1 MRLKMLQKR
10 MAKLEAR
17 KDELS
22 KRALASEDAAE
33 VRSLTEQIENIVSDL
48 EDIKDEIAVLEDEQ
62 RQNDNDAKA
71 SEADESRSQAIN
83 ADIVA
88 GFGQT
93 VASTQ
98 TENRSSDPYSS
109 LEYREAFKA
118 YVQKGVSIPANL
130 LQKRDN
136 VPTTTQ
142 DLGAVVPTTVMDEI
156 IKNLPGVYGQ
166 LLRKVRRTSLPGG
179 VRLNISDLS
188 GNFRWINETT
198 VSPRQKAG
206 TTSYIEFGY
215 NIGEIRIAET
225 MLASI
230 VSLGVFESEIADLI
244 AEAYAEAMDDA
255 IVNGSG
261 DGAPLGMLND
271 SRVPADHRIEM
282 TAADFANWTAWRKK
296 FFAKLP
302 MKKRAGEFIMPLST
316 VETYLH
322 TMADSNNQPIFHQ
335 ATGLEV
341 ADADRATD
349 GRFFGREMTYVE
361 PDIIPDFDTAQAGDV
376 VGIFWTPKDY
386 IVNDNLGFGIRRYY
400 DNETS
405 QFVNVGTVVTDGK
418 LGDVS
423 GVYFIVK
430 K

>member
-1 MRLKMLQKR
+1 MRLQMLQKR

-17 KDELS
+17 KEELS

-62 RQNDNDAKA
+62 RQKDNDAKA
-71 SEADESRSQAIN
+71 SEAEESRSQAIN

-88 GFGQT
+88 GYGQT
-93 VASTQ
+93 VASATM
-98 TENRSSDPYSS
+98 ENRASDPYAS

-118 YVQKGVSIPANL
+118 YVQRGVAIPANL
-130 LQKRDN
+130 VQRADG
-136 VPTTTQ
+136 PTTSQ
-142 DLGAVVPTTVMDEI
+142 DLGAIVPTTVMDEI
-156 IKNLPGVYGQ
+156 IKELPGVYGQ
-166 LLRKVRRTSLPGG
+166 LYRKVRKINIPGG
-179 VRLNISDLS
+179 VRIPVAELS
-188 GNFRWINETT
+188 AKFKWINETT

-206 TTSYIEFGY
+206 DTAYIEFGY
-215 NIGEIRIAET
+215 NIGEIRITET
-225 MLASI
+225 LLASI
-230 VSLGVFESEIADLI
+230 VSLGRFETEIANLI

-261 DGAPLGMLND
+261 KGAPLGMLND

-302 MKKRAGEFIMPLST
+302 LKKRAGEFVMPLST

-361 PDIIPDFDTAQAGDV
+361 PDIIPDFDTAAAGDV
-376 VGIFWTPKDY
+376 VGIFWTPNDY
-386 IVNDNLGFGIRRYY
+386 VVNSNLGFGVKRYF
-400 DNETS
+400 DEETN
-405 QFVNVGTVVTDGK
+405 QWVNKGLCICDGK